1 MARIEIRQLSK
12 IFQTQAGDRFT
23 ALKDVQLNI
32 ENGEFLVVVGPSGGG
47 KTTLLNLIAGL
58 LRPSGG
64 SIILNGKAIQG
75 PGRDRG
81 VVFQQDSVFMWR
93 TVIRNVEY
101 GLEMAH
107 LPKAERRERA
117 LHYLRMVG
125 LEKFANF
132 YPKELS
138 GGMKKRVQI
147 ATVFANDP
155 EVLLMDEPFGALDY
169 PTKCALQE
177 ELHQILNQ
185 EPKTTVFVTHDIE
198 EAIYLGDRIV
208 CMKHA
213 HLSDEFIV
221 PFSRRRANEIR
232 VSTEFTDLKRQIW
245 NHLEYRVEE
254 ERFAN
259 K

>member
-1 MARIEIRQLSK
+1 MARIEIRRLSK
-12 IFQTQAGDRFT
+12 IFQTQSGDRFT
-23 ALKDVQLNI
+23 ALKDVELDI
-32 ENGEFLVVVGPSGGG
+32 EDGEFMVVVGPSGGG

-58 LRPSGG
+58 MQPSVG
-64 SIILNGKAIQG
+64 SIILEGSAIQG

-93 TVIRNVEY
+93 SVIRNVEY
-101 GLEMAH
+101 GMEMAH
-107 LPKAERRERA
+107 VPKAERRERA

-147 ATVFANDP
+147 ATVFANNP
-155 EVLLMDEPFGALDY
+155 EVLLMDEPYGALDY

-177 ELHQILNQ
+177 ELLQILEQ
-185 EPKTTVFVTHDIE
+185 EPKTTIFVTHDIE
-198 EAIYLGDRIV
+198 EAIYLGHRIV
-208 CMKHA
+208 CMKQA
-213 HLSDEFIV
+213 QVSGEFIV

-232 VSTEFTDLKRQIW
+232 LSNEFAELKRQIW

-254 ERFAN
+254 ERFA
-259 K
+259 

>member
-1 MARIEIRQLSK
+1 
-12 IFQTQAGDRFT
+12 
-23 ALKDVQLNI
+23 
-32 ENGEFLVVVGPSGGG
+32 VVGPSGGG

-58 LRPSGG
+58 AKPTVG
-64 SIILNGKAIQG
+64 SIVLDGKPVHG

-93 TVIRNVEY
+93 TVLKNVEY
-101 GLEMAH
+101 GLEVARI
-107 LPKAERRERA
+107 PKAERRVRA

-125 LEKFANF
+125 LEKFSDF

-147 ATVFANDP
+147 ATVFANNP

-177 ELHQILNQ
+177 ELLQILRQ

-198 EAIYLGDRIV
+198 EAIYLGHRII
-208 CMKHA
+208 CMKRA
-213 HLSDEFIV
+213 QISGEFVV
-221 PFSRRRANEIR
+221 PFSRQRSNEIR
-232 VSTEFTDLKRQIW
+232 LSPEFAELKREIW
-245 NHLEYRVEE
+245 NQLEFRTGEG
-254 ERFAN
+254 RFVN
-259 K
+259 H

>member
-12 IFQTQAGDRFT
+12 IFQTQSGDRFT
-23 ALKDVQLNI
+23 ALKDVELDI
-32 ENGEFLVVVGPSGGG
+32 EDGEFMVVVGPSGGG

-58 LRPSGG
+58 LQPSAG
-64 SIILNGKAIQG
+64 SIILEGTAIQG

-101 GLEMAH
+101 GMEMAH
-107 LPKAERRERA
+107 IPKAERRERA

-147 ATVFANDP
+147 ATVFANNP
-155 EVLLMDEPFGALDY
+155 EVLLMDEPYGALDY

-177 ELHQILNQ
+177 ELLQILDQ
-185 EPKTTVFVTHDIE
+185 EPKTTIFVTHDIE
-198 EAIYLGDRIV
+198 EAIYLGHRIV
-208 CMKHA
+208 CMKQA
-213 HLSDEFIV
+213 QVSGEFIV

-232 VSTEFTDLKRQIW
+232 LSNEFTELKRQIW

-259 K
+259 N

>member
-1 MARIEIRQLSK
+1 MARIEIRSLSK
-12 IFQTQAGDRFT
+12 IFQTQQGDKFT
-23 ALKDVQLNI
+23 ALQEVQLNI
-32 ENGEFLVVVGPSGGG
+32 EDGEFVVVVGPSGGG

-58 LRPSGG
+58 SKPTAG
-64 SIILNGKAIQG
+64 SMILDGKPVHG

-93 TVIRNVEY
+93 TVIKNVEY
-101 GLEMAH
+101 GLEVAH
-107 LPKAERRERA
+107 LPKAERRVRA

-147 ATVFANDP
+147 ATVFANNP

-169 PTKCALQE
+169 PTKCVLQE
-177 ELHQILNQ
+177 ELLQILRQ

-208 CMKHA
+208 CMKKA
-213 HLSDEFIV
+213 QISGEFVV
-221 PFSRRRANEIR
+221 PFSRQRSNEIR
-232 VSTEFTDLKRQIW
+232 LSPEFAELKREIW
-245 NHLEYRVEE
+245 NQLEFRTEE
-254 ERFAN
+254 GRFVN
-259 K
+259 G

>member
-1 MARIEIRQLSK
+1 MARIEIRHLSK
-12 IFQTQAGDRFT
+12 VFQTQSGDRFT
-23 ALKDVQLNI
+23 ALKDVQLDI
-32 ENGEFLVVVGPSGGG
+32 EDGEFMVVVGPSGGG
-47 KTTLLNLIAGL
+47 KTTLLSLIAGL
-58 LRPSGG
+58 LQPSGG
-64 SIILNGKAIQG
+64 SIILEGKAIQG

-93 TVIRNVEY
+93 TVIKNVEY
-101 GLEMAH
+101 GMEIAH
-107 LPKAERRERA
+107 VSKAERRKRA

-147 ATVFANDP
+147 ATVFANNP
-155 EVLLMDEPFGALDY
+155 EVLLMDEPYGGLDY
-169 PTKCALQE
+169 PTKCALQV
-177 ELHQILNQ
+177 ELLQILNQ

-198 EAIYLGDRIV
+198 EAIYLGQRIV

-213 HLSDEFIV
+213 QVSGEFIV
-221 PFSRRRANEIR
+221 PFSRRRSNEIR
-232 VSTEFTDLKRQIW
+232 LSTEFTELKRQIW
-245 NHLEYRVEE
+245 NHLEFRVEE

-259 K
+259 N

>member
-12 IFQTQAGDRFT
+12 IFQTQSGDRFT
-23 ALKDVQLNI
+23 ALKDVELAI
-32 ENGEFLVVVGPSGGG
+32 EDGEFMVVVGPSGGG

-58 LRPSGG
+58 LQPSAG
-64 SIILNGKAIQG
+64 SIILEGTAIQG

-93 TVIRNVEY
+93 SVIRNVEY
-101 GLEMAH
+101 GMEMAH
-107 LPKAERRERA
+107 IPKAERRERA

-147 ATVFANDP
+147 ATVFANNP
-155 EVLLMDEPFGALDY
+155 EVLLMDEPYGALDY

-177 ELHQILNQ
+177 ELLQILDQ
-185 EPKTTVFVTHDIE
+185 EPKTTIFVTHDIE
-198 EAIYLGDRIV
+198 EAIYLGHRIV
-208 CMKHA
+208 CMKQA
-213 HLSDEFIV
+213 QVSGEFIV

-232 VSTEFTDLKRQIW
+232 LSNEFTELKRQIW
-245 NHLEYRVEE
+245 DHLEYRVEE
-254 ERFAN
+254 GRFAN
-259 K
+259 N

>member
-12 IFQTQAGDRFT
+12 IFQTQSGDRFT
-23 ALKDVQLNI
+23 ALKDVELDI
-32 ENGEFLVVVGPSGGG
+32 EDGEFMVVVGPSGGG

-58 LRPSGG
+58 LQPSGG
-64 SIILNGKAIQG
+64 SIILEGKAIQG

-81 VVFQQDSVFMWR
+81 MVFQQDSVFMWR
-93 TVIRNVEY
+93 SVIRNVEY
-101 GLEMAH
+101 GMEMAH
-107 LPKAERRERA
+107 IPKANRRERA

-147 ATVFANDP
+147 ATVFANNP
-155 EVLLMDEPFGALDY
+155 EVLLMDEPYGALDY

-177 ELHQILNQ
+177 ELLQILDQ
-185 EPKTTVFVTHDIE
+185 EPKTTIFVTHDIE
-198 EAIYLGDRIV
+198 EAIYLGHRIV
-208 CMKHA
+208 CMKQA
-213 HLSDEFIV
+213 QVSGEFIV
-221 PFSRRRANEIR
+221 PFSRHRANEIR
-232 VSTEFTDLKRQIW
+232 LSNEFTELKRQIW

-259 K
+259 N